1 MHSATRVS
9 TLAEAAK
16 YEWRL
21 ECNWKQGP
29 SHVET
34 GRQQFSMLDLYSYKQ
49 SGLYRMFKNFM
60 VSYTWLHMYP
70 KF

>member
-1 MHSATRVS
+1 MQPEYLPLLKLPS
-9 TLAEAAK
+9 TNEDSSVIENKDL
-16 YEWRL
+16 L
-21 ECNWKQGP
+21 TWKQDG
-29 SHVET
+29 
-34 GRQQFSMLDLYSYKQ
+34 QQFSMLDLYSYKQ

>member
-1 MHSATRVS
+1 MQPEYLPLL
-9 TLAEAAK
+9 TLPGTNEDSSVIGNK
-16 YEWRL
+16 DL
-21 ECNWKQGP
+21 LTWKQDG
-29 SHVET
+29 
-34 GRQQFSMLDLYSYKQ
+34 QQFSMLDLYSYKQ